1 MSATM
6 NKSVYE
12 ARGKRIFREARK
24 LKGGA
29 KVDAIVVANG
39 TMPILDLSF
48 FYLTGFEHGVFER
61 SGVILYPSGKM
72 RIFTG
77 TLEEESAG
85 GRKSEL
91 FVFRTVAELDDFLAA
106 ELRGCR
112 AVGVNAPDLSH
123 QWGLDL
129 KRLGRAPLVD
139 VSAAIHAV
147 RGIKDAE
154 EIRRIAKA
162 AAIASDAAAVIP
174 EILENGITEQEAAA
188 KLEYEMS
195 KRGSTCVS
203 FSTICCFGKSSSEPH
218 YVPGKVK
225 LRPGMYTLFDF
236 GGTYARYCSD
246 ITRTFMYGT
255 PTKQHREIYDIVLES
270 NLAGIDLMIEGN
282 KAADV
287 HNACAEIIDR
297 TKYKGRFI
305 HSTGHTIGLAVHD
318 GGQGISKMSK
328 LTLKEGQVFSCEP
341 GIYVPNF
348 GGVRIEDDVVIG
360 KRKAKVLTYADK
372 EPMVVRAR

>member
-1 MSATM
+1 MSTSTHKAT
-6 NKSVYE
+6 YE

-29 KVDAIVVANG
+29 KVDAIFVANG

-61 SGVILYPSGKM
+61 SGVIVRPSGKM
-72 RIFTG
+72 TIFTG
-77 TLEEESAG
+77 TLEEESAA
-85 GRKSEL
+85 GRKGEL
-91 FVFRTVAELDDFLAA
+91 FVFRKNSELEDFLKD

-123 QWGLDL
+123 KWALDL

-139 VSAAIHAV
+139 ISPAIHAV
-147 RGIKDAE
+147 RGVKDGE
-154 EIRRIAKA
+154 ELRRMTKA

-174 EILENGITEQEAAA
+174 EILQNGITEQEAAA

-195 KRGSTCVS
+195 KRGSTSVS
-203 FSTICCFGKSSSEPH
+203 FSTICGFGASSSEPH
-218 YVPGKVK
+218 YVPGRVK
-225 LRPGMYTLFDF
+225 LRPGMFALFDF
-236 GGTYARYCSD
+236 GSIYARYCSD
-246 ITRTFMYGT
+246 ITRTFLYGRPT
-255 PTKQHREIYDIVLES
+255 PKHREIYDIVLES
-270 NLAGIDLMIEGN
+270 NLAGIDLMVEGN
-282 KAADV
+282 QARDV
-287 HNACAEIIDR
+287 HAACERIIDR

-318 GGQGISKMSK
+318 GGQGISKVSDI
-328 LTLKEGQVFSCEP
+328 TLKEGQVFSCEP
-341 GIYVPNF
+341 GIYVPGF

-372 EPMVVRAR
+372 QPMVVRAR